1 MSKGREGTLD
11 ELCSK
16 FNDTFLDFVN
26 SSVPSNNVLIRPDD
40 KPWYDSEI
48 RCVFIKRDRL
58 KRKFK
63 KSSNLNI
70 LARYKF
76 YRNKVNNLKR
86 HAKEQFYNSLELSIS
101 DFHSNDKK

>member
-1 MSKGREGTLD
+1 MKRVLSLMI
-11 ELCSK
+11 
-16 FNDTFLDFVN
+16 FFLTVN
-26 SSVPSNNVLIRPDD
+26 SSVPSKNILIRPDD

-48 RCVFIKRDRL
+48 RSLSRKRDRL

-86 HAKEQFYNSLELSIS
+86 HAKEQFYNNLELSL
-101 DFHSNDKK
+101 